1 MLYSP
6 LMNTSHPVAI
16 AFPRLFLAPIAGL
29 LVGAAATFAASPVHA
44 AFTAK
49 SAVQGRSIDFALNVL
64 ANLFTDFLKSA
75 LGNQLI
81 TETTSISETDFTN
94 ANVLTAFFLG
104 TAADGASNSFSAKS
118 SFANATVPQKEIFSI
133 GMFPETKALIGGKIT
148 QDSLSIGIP
157 DDRTAK
163 ATFGPVDTGKF
174 TYASTYGFGFKN
186 GGFIEAG
193 GETKQ
198 PIRANVPGPL
208 PILGLGAAFGYS
220 RMLRKRIKVRR
231 LPQAIAID

>member
-1 MLYSP
+1 MLYLP
-6 LMNTSHPVAI
+6 LMNTSHPVTI

-49 SAVQGRSIDFALNVL
+49 SAVQGRGIDFALNVL
-64 ANLFTDFLKSA
+64 ANLFTDFLKST
-75 LGNQLI
+75 LGNPLI

-104 TAADGASNSFSAKS
+104 TAADGASNNFSAKS

-148 QDSLSIGIP
+148 QD
-157 DDRTAK
+157 TAK

-220 RMLRKRIKVRR
+220 RMLRKRIKGRR